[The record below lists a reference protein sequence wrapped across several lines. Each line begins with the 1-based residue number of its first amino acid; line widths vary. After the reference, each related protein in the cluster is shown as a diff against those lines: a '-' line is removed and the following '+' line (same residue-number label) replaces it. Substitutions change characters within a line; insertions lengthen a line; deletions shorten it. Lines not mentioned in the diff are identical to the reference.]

1 MGMDRHQPQLL
12 TPGTIIADNPD
23 TTTAR
28 SPMTTSGPA
37 RPAGRYG
44 DRRGRPRPVMV
55 AALVVLV
62 AALGGWVLWAAVGAA
77 TPDVRSDVVG
87 FRVVDA
93 DSVRARIE
101 VSADRHR
108 PVTCTLQAQDRNHE
122 PVGVARATL
131 PAGPDSTRRA
141 GVVVRTRSLA
151 VTAVIVG
158 CRVGPPAG

>member
-1 MGMDRHQPQLL
+1 
-12 TPGTIIADNPD
+12 
-23 TTTAR
+23 
-28 SPMTTSGPA
+28 
-37 RPAGRYG
+37 
-44 DRRGRPRPVMV
+44 MV

-62 AALGGWVLWAAVGAA
+62 AAFGGWVLWAALGAA

>member
-1 MGMDRHQPQLL
+1 
-12 TPGTIIADNPD
+12 
-23 TTTAR
+23 
-28 SPMTTSGPA
+28 MTTSGPP

-44 DRRGRPRPVMV
+44 DRGRRPRPLMV

-62 AALGGWVLWAAVGAA
+62 AAFGGWVLWAALGAA
-77 TPDVRSDVVG
+77 TPDVRSAVLG
-87 FRVVDA
+87 FRIVDA

-101 VSADRHR
+101 VSADAHR

-122 PVGVARATL
+122 PVGVARTTL
-131 PAGPDSTRRA
+131 PAGPDATRRA

-158 CRVGPPAG
+158 CRLGPPVG